1 MTSPQ
6 SPLGGRS
13 SILVPSYII
22 TPAWF
27 NMLTGL
33 MRYRAL
39 WLAVIR
45 WWVGSVERVEVS
57 QDVVM
62 KSLPAAG
69 AALELGYRRL
79 CTMLVM

>member
-22 TPAWF
+22 TPAWLI
-27 NMLTGL
+27 MLTGL

-39 WLAVIR
+39 WLAVTR

-57 QDVVM
+57 RDVVI
-62 KSLPAAG
+62 KSLPAG
-69 AALELGYRRL
+69 AALEQGYRRL